1 MDEPQIDVNSDSG
14 FNRAL
19 AQAAGSTVSEERL
32 AELDE
37 SDTSVASGLTTEESA
52 QDRPRDEQGRFAPAA
67 QPDTEEETEGA
78 APEQEEQTDPELA
91 SLLERHE
98 GDVNAALAAA
108 LQERREAQS
117 LIGRQG
123 NELGQERQARQELA
137 ERLARLEGRL
147 EAQPQAA
154 APQIVDER
162 TAEYIDN
169 LIADKGGHAALQWA
183 IGQQNPQLIEATID
197 SWLLE
202 DPAEATP
209 VKVRYEVNKALY
221 ERDREQGQQDKPQDD
236 QFVEQ
241 LRAERQMHSAM
252 ETVSKSMNEAEWGV
266 IREHLVPTL
275 EDEKTPDLIKNAVV
289 SQDQDTQ
296 VQGINALV
304 QLARGRVVAAATSQ
318 ATQTRQAEVK
328 AQKQAA
334 QVATGSQR
342 PVAQRQ
348 PGDEMSTEERIKRF
362 HDLLMSTETT
372 SVSDGL
378 TYAR

>member
-52 QDRPRDEQGRFAPAA
+52 PGRSRDEQGRFAPAA
-67 QPDTEEETEGA
+67 PLAEEEEPEGA

-209 VKVRYEVNKALY
+209 IKVRYEVNKALY
-221 ERDREQGQQDKPQDD
+221 ERDREQGQQDKPQPD

-252 ETVSKSMNEAEWGV
+252 ETVRKSMNETEWGV
-266 IREHLVPTL
+266 VREHLVPTL
-275 EDEKTPDLIKNAVV
+275 EDDSTSELVKDAVV

-296 VQGINALV
+296 IKGIKALV
-304 QLARGRVVAAATSQ
+304 QIARGRAVAAATSQ

-328 AQKQAA
+328 AQKLAA